1 MVFATILY
9 IALPRGGFD
18 LLVILESLREYNADE
33 FLLAS
38 LFILCGLHVDFA
50 IRSARVSERKKN
62 EIYYSTMGGV
72 CHVVNNLLNG
82 MKLVRLETAGN
93 RPLSEET
100 LRMLDETIV
109 TAGRTIKEMSAPREI
124 KVEAI
129 NEIAFRNLGELA
141 KKAS

>member
-1 MVFATILY
+1 
-9 IALPRGGFD
+9 
-18 LLVILESLREYNADE
+18 
-33 FLLAS
+33 
-38 LFILCGLHVDFA
+38 
-50 IRSARVSERKKN
+50 
-62 EIYYSTMGGV
+62 MGGV